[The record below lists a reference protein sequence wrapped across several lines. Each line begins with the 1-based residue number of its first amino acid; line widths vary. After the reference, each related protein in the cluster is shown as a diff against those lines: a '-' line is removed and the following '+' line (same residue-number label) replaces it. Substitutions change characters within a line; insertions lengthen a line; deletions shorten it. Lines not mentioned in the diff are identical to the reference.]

1 MATLRIDDQV
11 ETPRPDLTI
20 FYVLDRSG
28 SMSGA
33 RDAILDVAMENTI
46 SALKQ
51 VRSTDSHLR
60 IAVLE
65 YDSSVRWL
73 TPYPEYIED
82 FVWRGIASSAASKK
96 PGELSASSGLTNIPA
111 ALRELNSKMSK
122 SAFLNLRMGSYMP
135 IVIFMTDGLINDCFE
150 PQLQPALDELSN
162 NLWFRRAAKIGF
174 AIGEGDKDVVIRIV
188 GEEGFTETADLQAFA
203 DKLVKVS
210 VTASLIYGSSRTTG
224 STRPVDSSSSDSSV
238 WDGWGPF
245 DPDKP
250 FDWSDSG
257 WERVESGDGRQD
269 WETVQL
275 SDSWEPPAR
284 TPNPNPWDQGRR
296 GRNDRTMGSEDTVS
310 I

>member
-11 ETPRPDLTI
+11 EIPRPDLTI

-65 YDSSVRWL
+65 YDSSARWL

-82 FVWRGIASSAASKK
+82 FVWRGIASSATSKK

-122 SAFLNLRMGSYMP
+122 NGFLDLSMGSYMP

-150 PQLQPALDELSN
+150 PQLQPALDELAKN
-162 NLWFRRAAKIGF
+162 RWFKRAAKIGF

-188 GEEGFTETADLQAFA
+188 GKEGFTETADLQAFA

-224 STRPVDSSSSDSSV
+224 STVPVDSGSSGSSV
-238 WDGWGPF
+238 WGGWSF

-250 FDWSDSG
+250 FDWGDSG
-257 WERVESGDGRQD
+257 WERAGSSDEGRD
-269 WETVQL
+269 WKTVPI
-275 SDSWEPPAR
+275 SDTWEPAAG
-284 TPNPNPWDQGRR
+284 TPNPNPWNQGRR
-296 GRNDRTMGSEDTVS
+296 IPNDWTAGSGDTVPV
-310 I
+310 